1 MRAKKIVV
9 MFAAAVLAVLTTFSI
24 AHVGVSA
31 ATYEVLCNSKKV
43 IRERVVEGR
52 TMTDSICTSYCG
64 TMGIKN
70 RMFKDDYVS
79 YIGDASSGV
88 ETNIIM
94 TCPDLISHTNYF
106 EVDGIGSV
114 TIDLG
119 TGNIGV
125 SVSIGSGF
133 ATATYTV
140 ENDYWTVKASY
151 SSTVYRN
158 TIWTYEQKSIAK
170 VVYGNQTYE
179 LDSTQEEYRVNYSK
193 TKISN

>member
-1 MRAKKIVV
+1 MGAKKIVV

-31 ATYEVLCNSKKV
+31 ATYEVCCNSKKV
-43 IRERVVEGR
+43 IRERVVEGHI
-52 TMTDSICTSYCG
+52 MTDSIYTNYDG
-64 TMGIKN
+64 RMWIKN
-70 RMFKDDYVS
+70 RAFKDDYVS
-79 YIGDASSGV
+79 YVGDASSGV
-88 ETNIIM
+88 TTFIIM

-119 TGNIGV
+119 SNNGI

-140 ENDYWTVKASY
+140 ENDYWAVEANY

-158 TIWTYEQKSIAK
+158 TIWTYEQKSMAR

-179 LDSTQEEYRVNYSK
+179 LDSTQEEYRLCYSK
-193 TKISN
+193 TKVS